1 MMPPLFLQKGG
12 GPSATPH
19 TSPPLKRRF
28 LKKIG
33 GIAQFDSLEN
43 RSKVTRDPPYFTA
56 PTAGLDNVK

>member
-1 MMPPLFLQKGG
+1 T
-12 GPSATPH
+12 SATPH

-43 RSKVTRDPPYFTA
+43 RSKVTRDPPLFHRTHCW
-56 PTAGLDNVK
+56 TRQR